1 MYRGA
6 SPIFDVPDF
15 PALRRVKPLPKRRRT
30 LPDPD
35 GAIGHIST
43 ATSVA
48 GGGTHRTATSTAS
61 LGLGLGLAMG
71 LGIPSADGSTTTTTA
86 EELLAHADSL
96 SSLQSYYMPLI
107 GGVQDLF
114 RTEIKGG
121 RATLDFTA
129 VAGFTV
135 GTAGV
140 QPPSQQQQ
148 QQDDDD
154 QDDDY
159 IDHLQQPGNT
169 KKRKVPT
176 NMSGSPNRR
185 DGGSSPSGG
194 EDESTDK
201 NNIPGSEN
209 DLTDTLTPA
218 FASAT
223 AVLGSGST
231 AGAIGL
237 AAGILSSRRGKITP
251 ATLAGL
257 QHKEMLK
264 NRKRQLVAVL
274 GALSHGDALAL
285 DQALSASLPF
295 MTAGVGDLRSMGPPK
310 IRLSKREGPRCARA
324 ARMSAKSALVRHP
337 DAIAFPTCEF
347 TFVYPS
353 ASESLVSCVIPDLIH
368 KTILL
373 ALFFNK
379 KNLLGSSCVFI
390 VHCENF

>member
-6 SPIFDVPDF
+6 SPIFDVPEF

-30 LPDPD
+30 LPEPD
-35 GAIGHIST
+35 GVIGHIST
-43 ATSVA
+43 ASVA
-48 GGGTHRTATSTAS
+48 GGTHRSATAS

-71 LGIPSADGSTTTTTA
+71 LGIPSADGTTTTTA

-96 SSLQSYYMPLI
+96 SALQSYYMPLI

-129 VAGFTV
+129 VAGFAV

-140 QPPSQQQQ
+140 QPQSQQ

-185 DGGSSPSGG
+185 DGGSSQSGG
-194 EDESTDK
+194 EDESTDRT
-201 NNIPGSEN
+201 IPTGRSEN
-209 DLTDTLTPA
+209 DLTVSLTPA

-231 AGAIGL
+231 GGAIGL
-237 AAGILSSRRGKITP
+237 AAGILSSRKGKITP

-295 MTAGVGDLRSMGPPK
+295 MTASVGDLRSAGPPK

-337 DAIAFPTCEF
+337 DAVAFPTYEF
-347 TFVYPS
+347 TFVSPS
-353 ASESLVSCVIPDLIH
+353 ASESLVSVRRLRDTGPDLRND
-368 KTILL
+368 TL
-373 ALFFNK
+373 ALKFY
-379 KNLLGSSCVFI
+379 FI
-390 VHCENF
+390 LHRRM